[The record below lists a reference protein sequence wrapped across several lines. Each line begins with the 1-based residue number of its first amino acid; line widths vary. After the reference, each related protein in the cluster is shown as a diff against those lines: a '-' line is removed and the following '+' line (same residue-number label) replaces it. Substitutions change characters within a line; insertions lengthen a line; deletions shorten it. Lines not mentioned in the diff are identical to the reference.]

1 MIKFGIVGAG
11 RRGLDHLN
19 VLKSFE
25 EVSVQ
30 AVCESD
36 EKRLLEVSS
45 KYKLTGYSKIED
57 MLQKEDLDAVIISTP
72 VQFHVPQALQC
83 IKMGVNVMME
93 KPISLDVNEI
103 KNLLNAVRSSNVIVA
118 IGFQLRY
125 NNLTKVV
132 VDNIDE
138 STLSMLAGRWYWTI
152 PPIPWIRLRNQAG
165 GQVVEQAVHLLDLFR
180 YFAGEVEKVY
190 AEYTEK
196 GRNAEEDKK
205 NNFDNWASY
214 SVTLRF
220 KNGTIGN
227 LYTTY
232 SLYPEVFKSFPN
244 ECLAYIDIV
253 CREKLI
259 RYCNDKEV
267 IVFKRNEETKIV
279 GSTQNSIFEM
289 YKSFIKAI
297 KENNKYLLP
306 THYEDAYKS
315 ALLSLA
321 ANESAKSGKPVNP
334 ETLIN

>member
-1 MIKFGIVGAG
+1 MLKFGIVGVG
-11 RRGLDHLN
+11 RRGLEHLK

-36 EKRLLEVSS
+36 EKRLLEVSES
-45 KYKLTGYSKIED
+45 YKLRGYLNLED
-57 MLQKEDLDAVIISTP
+57 MLQKESLDAVVISTP
-72 VQFHVPQALQC
+72 VPFHVPQALQC
-83 IKMGVNVMME
+83 VKAGVNVMME
-93 KPISLDVNEI
+93 KPISLNVVEI
-103 KNLLNAVRSSNVIVA
+103 KNLLDVVKNSKSIVA
-118 IGFQLRY
+118 VGFQLRY
-125 NNLTKVV
+125 NNLINIAKE
-132 VDNIDE
+132 NIDE
-138 STLSMLAGRWYWTI
+138 ATLSMLVGRWYWTI
-152 PPIPWIRLRNQAG
+152 PPISWIRIRSQAG

-196 GRNAEEDKK
+196 GRNTEEDKK

-214 SVTLRF
+214 AVTLRF

-232 SLYPEVFKSFPN
+232 SLYPEVFKNFPN
-244 ECLAYIDIV
+244 ECLAYIDII

-267 IVFKRNEETKIV
+267 KILKKNEEPKIYS
-279 GSTQNSIFEM
+279 STQNSSLEM
-289 YKSFIKAI
+289 YRSFIKAI
-297 KENNKYLLP
+297 KENDKSLVP
-306 THYEDAYKS
+306 TNYEDAYKS

-321 ANESAKSGKPVNP
+321 ANESARIGKPVNP
-334 ETLIN
+334 EALIK